1 MSRPP
6 GPGPAPRRAARN
18 AGAERENRAARG
30 AGEAPAAREPRR
42 ISRRRFVGM
51 LAAGSAAALARTA
64 AAAPA
69 PRRRRPAVKPT
80 PELPATSPPTPE
92 QKEFERQR
100 ASTLGVLKTIRDFD
114 LPPGGDLA
122 VVFRPLTGP
131 RRGR

>member
-1 MSRPP
+1 MSRRAGAVPP
-6 GPGPAPRRAARN
+6 RAARN
-18 AGAERENRAARG
+18 PGAEREPRAPRG
-30 AGEAPAAREPRR
+30 AGEAPAGGDPRR

-51 LAAGSAAALARTA
+51 LAAGSAAALAST

-80 PELPATSPPTPE
+80 PELPAAAPTPE